1 MMPILR
7 VPDLPMPDTNPLLQA
22 WQAPHGL
29 PPFSAI
35 RPGHFEPAF
44 TAAMQAHRDELRL
57 IADDGAAPDF
67 DNTVAA
73 FDRSGR
79 LLARIGAVF
88 YNLTASETHPEL
100 QAVQRRMAAPLA
112 DHDLSLIH
120 I

>member
-79 LLARIGAVF
+79 LFARILAV
-88 YNLTASETHPEL
+88 LRCLSASATSPHNASANP
-100 QAVQRRMAAPLA
+100 AG
-112 DHDLSLIH
+112 DFHSG
-120 I
+120 